1 MKFFIFAALFAVA
14 AAGTYKASDYSQ
26 SKYEAPAKPD
36 YVNEKQPYSFS
47 WDVKDE
53 DTYNDFV
60 HTEESDGKVISGS
73 YRVEL
78 PDGRTQIV
86 TYRADENG
94 NVADVT
100 YEGEAQYPD
109 ESEYKA
115 APAYTAPAYKAPTY
129 SAPAYSAPAYKA
141 PAYKAPAYSAPAYKA
156 PAYSAPAYKAPAY
169 SAPAYTAPA
178 YKAPAYSAPAYKAPA
193 YSAPAYKAPVYSA
206 PEYMAPIFR
215 SAYKAPA
222 VYPAAYPKY

>member
-14 AAGTYKASDYSQ
+14 AAGTYKTSDYVQ

-36 YVNEKQPYSFS
+36 YEKQPYSFS

-115 APAYTAPAYKAPTY
+115 APAY
-129 SAPAYSAPAYKA
+129 
-141 PAYKAPAYSAPAYKA
+141 SAPAYKA
-156 PAYSAPAYKAPAY
+156 PAYSAPAYKAPSY
-169 SAPAYTAPA
+169 SAPAYPAPA
-178 YKAPAYSAPAYKAPA
+178 YKAPAYSAPAYKAPSYSAPAYSAPAYTAPA

-215 SAYKAPA
+215 SAYKTPA

>member
-1 MKFFIFAALFAVA
+1 MK
-14 AAGTYKASDYSQ
+14 D
-26 SKYEAPAKPD
+26 
-36 YVNEKQPYSFS
+36 
-47 WDVKDE
+47 DE
-53 DTYNDFV
+53 TYNDFV

-109 ESEYKA
+109 ETEYKA
-115 APAYTAPAYKAPTY
+115 ASYV
-129 SAPAYSAPAYKA
+129 
-141 PAYKAPAYSAPAYKA
+141 
-156 PAYSAPAYKAPAY
+156 
-169 SAPAYTAPA
+169 
-178 YKAPAYSAPAYKAPA
+178 
-193 YSAPAYKAPVYSA
+193 APVYSA
-206 PEYMAPIFR
+206 PAYRAPVYESAQEYKAPIFR

>member
-1 MKFFIFAALFAVA
+1 M
-14 AAGTYKASDYSQ
+14 
-26 SKYEAPAKPD
+26 
-36 YVNEKQPYSFS
+36 
-47 WDVKDE
+47 KDE
-53 DTYNDFV
+53 ETYNDFI

-109 ESEYKA
+109 EAEYKA
-115 APAYTAPAYKAPTY
+115 ASYV
-129 SAPAYSAPAYKA
+129 APAYSAPAYKA
-141 PAYKAPAYSAPAYKA
+141 PSYSAPAYKA
-156 PAYSAPAYKAPAY
+156 PAYS
-169 SAPAYTAPA
+169 
-178 YKAPAYSAPAYKAPA
+178 APA

-206 PEYMAPIFR
+206 PEYNAPIFR
-215 SAYKAPA
+215 SAYNEPA
-222 VYPAAYPKY
+222 VYKAAYPKY

>member
-1 MKFFIFAALFAVA
+1 M
-14 AAGTYKASDYSQ
+14 
-26 SKYEAPAKPD
+26 
-36 YVNEKQPYSFS
+36 
-47 WDVKDE
+47 
-53 DTYNDFV
+53 
-60 HTEESDGKVISGS
+60 ISGS

-109 ESEYKA
+109 EADYKA
-115 APAYTAPAYKAPTY
+115 DSYDSPAYSAPAY

-141 PAYKAPAYSAPAYKA
+141 QATYTVPSYSAPA
-156 PAYSAPAYKAPAY
+156 
-169 SAPAYTAPA
+169 
-178 YKAPAYSAPAYKAPA
+178 
-193 YSAPAYKAPVYSA
+193 PVYAPA
-206 PEYMAPIFR
+206 PEYNSPIFR
-215 SAYKAPA
+215 TAYKAPA

>member
-14 AAGTYKASDYSQ
+14 AAGTYKTSDYVQ

-36 YVNEKQPYSFS
+36 YEKQPYSFS

-115 APAYTAPAYKAPTY
+115 APAYSAPAYKAPSY
-129 SAPAYSAPAYKA
+129 SAPAYPA

-156 PAYSAPAYKAPAY
+156 PSYSAPAY
-169 SAPAYTAPA
+169 SAPAYT
-178 YKAPAYSAPAYKAPA
+178 APA

-215 SAYKAPA
+215 SAYKTPA

>member
-14 AAGTYKASDYSQ
+14 AAGTYKTSDYVQ

-36 YVNEKQPYSFS
+36 YEKQPYSFS

-115 APAYTAPAYKAPTY
+115 APAYSAPAYK
-129 SAPAYSAPAYKA
+129 APAYSAPAYPA

-156 PAYSAPAYKAPAY
+156 PSYSAPAYP
-169 SAPAYTAPA
+169 APA
-178 YKAPAYSAPAYKAPA
+178 YKAPAYSAPAYKAPSYSAPAYSAPAYTAPA

-215 SAYKAPA
+215 SAYKTPA

>member
-14 AAGTYKASDYSQ
+14 AAGTYKTSDYVQ

-36 YVNEKQPYSFS
+36 YEKQPYSFS

-115 APAYTAPAYKAPTY
+115 APAY
-129 SAPAYSAPAYKA
+129 SAPAA

-169 SAPAYTAPA
+169 SAPAYKAPS
-178 YKAPAYSAPAYKAPA
+178 YSAPAYSAPAYTAPA

-215 SAYKAPA
+215 SAYKTPA